1 MSAAERA
8 ELLAAGTGVP
18 LPTDGPPTVVAA
30 VLEQAAR
37 RPTAVATSDSAG
49 EVSYAELAERS
60 RRVAVAL
67 LAAAPFDSEVGPAA
81 GPEAEPATSF
91 TVGVCL
97 PRDRYLPAALL
108 GVLRA
113 GAAYVPLEPDQP
125 VERLRAQLADSGAT
139 VVIAAG
145 ETLALAG
152 ELAGTVG
159 AGVLDLGGPGSPG
172 PVWVHFA
179 KSPNTLQSALR
190 TLQSPPAGP
199 VTLPEAAPEGLA
211 YVLYTSG
218 STGLPKGVE
227 VTHANLAAFVAAMR
241 ITPGVR
247 PDDVMLGLTSPA
259 FDVFGFELWVGLA
272 CGLRLAMLDREA
284 AVDGY
289 AVARFIDRAGV
300 TLMTATPTTLR
311 MLVAAQWFGPGVRVV
326 SIGEPMDPGLA
337 GELLARTG
345 ELWNAY
351 GPTESTVYST
361 LARVGTPVG
370 EAVPIGRP
378 LAGETAYVLDAMGR
392 LVPPGV
398 TGELWIGGAGVAR
411 GYRNRPDAT
420 ATAFEAD

>member
-1 MSAAERA
+1 M
-8 ELLAAGTGVP
+8 
-18 LPTDGPPTVVAA
+18 
-30 VLEQAAR
+30 
-37 RPTAVATSDSAG
+37 
-49 EVSYAELAERS
+49 
-60 RRVAVAL
+60 
-67 LAAAPFDSEVGPAA
+67 PA
-81 GPEAEPATSF
+81 
-91 TVGVCL
+91 
-97 PRDRYLPAALL
+97 
-108 GVLRA
+108 
-113 GAAYVPLEPDQP
+113 
-125 VERLRAQLADSGAT
+125 
-139 VVIAAG
+139 
-145 ETLALAG
+145 
-152 ELAGTVG
+152 
-159 AGVLDLGGPGSPG
+159 VLDLGGPGSPG

-179 KSPNTLQSALR
+179 KSPSTLQSA
-190 TLQSPPAGP
+190 PAEPVALPGP
-199 VTLPEAAPEGLA
+199 TPEGLA

-241 ITPGVR
+241 ITPGIR
-247 PDDVMLGLTSPA
+247 PEDVMLGLTSPA
-259 FDVFGFELWVGLA
+259 FDVFGFELWVSLS

-311 MLVAAQWFGPGVRVV
+311 MLVAAQWSAPGVRVV
-326 SIGEPMDPGLA
+326 SIGEPMDPALA

-361 LARVGTPVG
+361 VARVGTPVG
-370 EAVPIGRP
+370 EVVPIGRP

-420 ATAFEAD
+420 ATAFEADPLTPGGRRYRTGDLARWRPSGSSGPEAGEAPWNSGAAGTSR